1 MPESKGANKKRRLK
15 NPNDE
20 GASAGQ
26 VGGLEGALQ
35 RLTEGVIALAE
46 GQKHLQAT
54 VTQLVEWQ
62 QQT

>member
-15 NPNDE
+15 NPNNE
-20 GASAGQ
+20 GTSAGHGAENTGQ

-46 GQKHLQAT
+46 GQKH
-54 VTQLVEWQ
+54 
-62 QQT
+62 